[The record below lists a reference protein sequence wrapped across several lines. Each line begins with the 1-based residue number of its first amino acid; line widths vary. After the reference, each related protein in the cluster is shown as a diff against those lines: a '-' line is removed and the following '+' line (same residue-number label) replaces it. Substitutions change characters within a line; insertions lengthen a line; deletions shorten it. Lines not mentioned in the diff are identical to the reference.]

1 MQTAKH
7 DTYAPRR
14 LGHANLFVT
23 DWEKSADFYVNV
35 VGLEEVYRRP
45 KVEAAFLSNGNTHH
59 DIAVMGR
66 LGPAGRS
73 LPPGLNHLGFEL
85 EHQAALVAAF
95 NHASTAGVEAY
106 TEDHDVARGLY
117 LTDPDGNQVEI
128 YADTVKDW
136 RTQRHGTI
144 MADSPTWSLADTAET
159 RDILYH
165 ENPEIRRVAQA
176 TFHPTRTAR
185 VAVVVS
191 AANYDASLDFYR
203 QYAVLEIL
211 WQDADRGVAVFGGQ
225 LGERSLTLLRAG
237 DGKTT
242 GLHHVG
248 LEVADAEDLTN
259 SIAAARQ
266 DGIETF
272 AEIHHNGRHSICIR
286 DLDGTALQFFAGA
299 DLPFDDLSGAG
310 DDDLPYLI

>member
-66 LGPAGRS
+66 SGPAGRG

-144 MADSPTWSLADTAET
+144 MARQPDLVAGRYRRNPGHPVSRESGDQTGLASDVPSHPNRA
-159 RDILYH
+159 RGGGR
-165 ENPEIRRVAQA
+165 IRR
-176 TFHPTRTAR
+176 
-185 VAVVVS
+185 
-191 AANYDASLDFYR
+191 
-203 QYAVLEIL
+203 
-211 WQDADRGVAVFGGQ
+211 Q
-225 LGERSLTLLRAG
+225 L
-237 DGKTT
+237 
-242 GLHHVG
+242 
-248 LEVADAEDLTN
+248 
-259 SIAAARQ
+259 
-266 DGIETF
+266 
-272 AEIHHNGRHSICIR
+272 
-286 DLDGTALQFFAGA
+286 
-299 DLPFDDLSGAG
+299 
-310 DDDLPYLI
+310 

>member
-1 MQTAKH
+1 M
-7 DTYAPRR
+7 
-14 LGHANLFVT
+14 
-23 DWEKSADFYVNV
+23 S
-35 VGLEEVYRRP
+35 
-45 KVEAAFLSNGNTHH
+45 
-59 DIAVMGR
+59 
-66 LGPAGRS
+66 
-73 LPPGLNHLGFEL
+73 PGD
-85 EHQAALVAAF
+85 
-95 NHASTAGVEAY
+95 HASTAGVEAY

-211 WQDADRGVAVFGGQ
+211 WQDADRCIAVFGGQ

-237 DGKTT
+237 DGKTP

-248 LEVADAEDLTN
+248 LEVADAEDLAN
-259 SIAAARQ
+259 SIAAARR

-272 AEIHHNGRHSICIR
+272 AEIHHNGRHSVCIR

-310 DDDLPYLI
+310 DDDLPYLNLSSGYGGRSLLICHRGRKTPTLPWCQPCLATSSCSRGNRGLVHSHLTRLLDEQSRIECLRYQEERIDAGTL